1 MLKIL
6 NILLDVVQIALSIAV
21 IVIVLKRKE

>member
-6 NILLDVVQIALSIAV
+6 NILIDVVQIALSIAV